1 MKLRRVLL
9 LLAVGQ
15 VLLLQANLFSQE
27 LPQAP
32 RPGSSRWGR
41 EDQRGAANLL
51 TAQKVLEA
59 TQLIKTGKIYQLG
72 RLYEQDMP
80 LIGGRQ
86 FTRLMH
92 APFDLGGKNQVV
104 ALTELLIAEI
114 GQVGTQFDGLGHIGI
129 GDVFYNGNNR
139 RDFQSSSGLTKLG
152 IENAGVFL
160 TRGILLDIAALKGV
174 ERLEK
179 GQEITAQ
186 DLRDALRRQN
196 LTIRPGDVVL
206 IHTGWGKLWNVDNAL
221 YTSGEPGIDASA
233 ARFLAEQQ
241 ISMVGSDTWS
251 LDALPERDPEVLIPA
266 HQILLTLNGIYNLEN
281 MDTSELARDRIYEFA
296 FFFAPLRLKG
306 FTGSPG
312 NPVAIR

>member
-1 MKLRRVLL
+1 MNTRCTLF
-9 LLAVGQ
+9 LLAGQ
-15 VLLLQANLFSQE
+15 VLLFQGHLFSQE

-51 TAQKVLEA
+51 TAAKVLEA
-59 TQLIKTGKIYQLG
+59 AQLIRTGNVYQLG
-72 RLYEQDMP
+72 RLYEQGMP
-80 LIGGRQ
+80 LFGRRQ
-86 FTRLMH
+86 FTGLMP
-92 APFDLGGKNQVV
+92 APFGPAGKNQAS
-104 ALTELLIAEI
+104 ALEELLIAEI
-114 GQVGTQFDGLGHIGI
+114 GQVGTQLDGLGHFGI
-129 GDVFYNGNNR
+129 ADVFYNGNIR
-139 RDFQSSSGLTKLG
+139 RDFQTASGLTKLG

-160 TRGILLDIAALKGV
+160 TRGILLDITALKGIA
-174 ERLEK
+174 RLEK
-179 GQEITAQ
+179 GQQITAQ
-186 DLRDALRRQN
+186 DLSDALKRQN

-206 IHTGWGKLWNVDNAL
+206 IHTGWGQLWNVDNAL
-221 YTSGEPGIDASA
+221 FNSGEPGIDISA

-241 ISMVGSDTWS
+241 ISLVGSDTWG
-251 LDALPERDPEVLIPA
+251 LDVVPGRDSEVLFPA

-281 MDTSELARDRIYEFA
+281 LDTSELARDRIYEFA